1 MLELD
6 VEDLDHQGRGI
17 GRHEG
22 VVVLVEGALP
32 DERVRVRVEHRG
44 RRHWVAS
51 LLEVL
56 TPSPHRRRPPCILA
70 DHCGGCSLQH
80 LSQEGQDAWTMRRLE
95 ETLRRL
101 GGLEVS
107 IRPLL
112 AAASEFG
119 YRNRA
124 VIPLQRQASGP
135 LKAGYYRRG
144 SHRIVNMNRC
154 PVLDPRIDR
163 LIAPL
168 KADLEATGWSADPH
182 HGILRHLSLRVGHGS
197 GQVLITLVA
206 SQDELPGLRELA
218 ADWLER
224 WPEVVGVG
232 LNLQPNPTNVLFGE
246 RTLVLAG
253 QDHLMESF
261 GGLELE
267 IGPDTFFQVNTA
279 QAERVLPL
287 LIEALPPEPG
297 VLVDAYCGIGTFSL
311 PLARL
316 GWQVLGLE
324 SHPGAVARAQANAHR
339 LNLANRA
346 HFAVGDVGALLDDRL
361 TAAGPQARLLLDPPR
376 RGLDRVVVEVIRERT
391 PRQVLYLSCDPATLS
406 RDLALLCEGTL
417 YRVEWAQPLD
427 FFPATTH
434 GETFVVLS
442 SAALP

>member
-124 VIPLQRQASGP
+124 VIPLQRQASGA

-224 WPEVVGVG
+224 WPEVVGVS

-297 VLVDAYCGIGTFSL
+297 V
-311 PLARL
+311 
-316 GWQVLGLE
+316 
-324 SHPGAVARAQANAHR
+324 QANAHR
-339 LNLANRA
+339 LNLADRA
-346 HFAVGDVGALLDDRL
+346 HFAVGDVGALLDDHL

-406 RDLALLCEGTL
+406 RDLALLSEGNL